1 MCVSE
6 TMLLCEGGEE
16 EGKEKGEEKGEGEEE
31 GEGETLLR
39 NMYIHIMFNE
49 QSVQFIQ
56 HAQHVYTSSC
66 FGMRCLNAI
75 STFSSWV

>member
-1 MCVSE
+1 
-6 TMLLCEGGEE
+6 MLLCEG
-16 EGKEKGEEKGEGEEE
+16 GEEE

-56 HAQHVYTSSC
+56 HAQHVPPAVL
-66 FGMRCLNAI
+66 G
-75 STFSSWV
+75 

>member
-16 EGKEKGEEKGEGEEE
+16 EGEEE
-31 GEGETLLR
+31 GKGETLLH

-49 QSVQFIQ
+49 QSVQY
-56 HAQHVYTSSC
+56 V
-66 FGMRCLNAI
+66 
-75 STFSSWV
+75 

>member
-16 EGKEKGEEKGEGEEE
+16 EG
-31 GEGETLLR
+31 EGETLLC
-39 NMYIHIMFNE
+39 NMYIHIMLNE

-56 HAQHVYTSSC
+56 HAQHVPPAVL
-66 FGMRCLNAI
+66 G
-75 STFSSWV
+75 